1 MEIVDYE
8 KYNIK
13 CSYGLENL
21 KRLQDTL
28 FEMLVWLDDI
38 FKENNVTYFLM
49 YGTLLGA
56 VRHQNFIPWDDDLD
70 ICIMKEDYEKAT
82 RLILENL
89 PQKYALESK
98 ETDPNYYSLNFN
110 KLIYTPSKTHNEV
123 YRTLNNFKWQG
134 IALDL
139 FRCWEDRRSVFST
152 TQKRYF
158 NELINTRYAI
168 KTGKWSTKV
177 ISFLSLFYKTPLVI
191 GSYLLDKIAPKKEA
205 YTTDP
210 TDQTVPL
217 WRDEL
222 FPLQT
227 VLFNGRT
234 FHAPAKYDA
243 FMHRHFGDYMQIPD
257 REHRLTH
264 YDKVSFVD
272 E

>member
-1 MEIVDYE
+1 MELAEYE

-70 ICIMKEDYEKAT
+70 ICIMKEDYEKAMMT
-82 RLILENL
+82 IQKSL
-89 PQKYALESK
+89 PPQYVLGNKQTDQKYFQDFSRL
-98 ETDPNYYSLNFN
+98 YYKNATTYNKAYPSLNTLSN
-110 KLIYTPSKTHNEV
+110 KGFYI
-123 YRTLNNFKWQG
+123 
-134 IALDL
+134 DL
-139 FRCWEDRRSVFST
+139 YRCWEDQRSVFSI

-191 GSYLLDKIAPKKEA
+191 GSYLLDKIAPKRDA

-243 FMHRHFGDYMQIPD
+243 FMHRHFGDYMQVPD

-264 YDKVSFVD
+264 YDKVKFVN